1 MDTVQ
6 ERVRICNSK
15 GLHARAA
22 AKFVALVN
30 SFEANVTVRRD
41 CDSADIDAGSIMDLL
56 MLAAGPGT
64 HLDIRAEGPD
74 AREAANALRQLVEAG
89 FHEDLADIAP

>member
-1 MDTVQ
+1 MDVVQ
-6 ERVRICNSK
+6 ERVQIRNSK

-30 SFEANVTVRRD
+30 RFDAQVAVRRD
-41 CDSADIDAGSIMDLL
+41 CDTADIDAGSIMDLL

-64 HLDIRAEGPD
+64 QLELRAQGAE
-74 AREAANALRQLVEAG
+74 AREAVDALRQLVEAG
-89 FHEDLADIAP
+89 FHEDLADITP